1 MQHWVG
7 YVARISGFILL
18 TGCTFNFDVTG
29 QRTALENQVMGSYR
43 ELDDD
48 LILASSVRAVTANK
62 KVLSTSRQNG
72 VNAKLNQQFNQDDLA
87 ELEDLE
93 ILGESSNGA
102 VVILPTTVSHK
113 PPPTKAQLELAKQ
126 IIDEEN
132 RDRASIWQRIIESNP
147 NLAAK
152 DLPQVR
158 KTYVNIRR
166 QALTPGQWYQDEAGI
181 WVKKVLPAAGTG
193 A

>member
-1 MQHWVG
+1 MQHWLG

-48 LILASSVRAVTANK
+48 LILASSVRAVKANK

-72 VNAKLNQQFNQDDLA
+72 VDAKLNQQFNQDDLA

-102 VVILPTTVSHK
+102 VVLLPTTVSHK
-113 PPPTKAQLELAKQ
+113 PPSTKAQLELAKQ

-158 KTYVNIRR
+158 KTYANIRR
-166 QALTPGQWYQDEAGI
+166 QALTPGQRYQDEAGI
-181 WVKKVLPAAGTG
+181 WLKKVLPPASTG

>member
-1 MQHWVG
+1 MQHWLG
-7 YVARISGFILL
+7 YLARISGFILL

-48 LILASSVRAVTANK
+48 LILASSVRAVTPNK
-62 KVLSTSRQNG
+62 RVLSTSRQKG
-72 VNAKLNQQFNQDDLA
+72 VDAKLNQQFNQDDLA
-87 ELEDLE
+87 ELEELE
-93 ILGESSNGA
+93 ILGEGSNGT
-102 VVILPTTVSHK
+102 VVLLPTKVTHK
-113 PPPTKAQLELAKQ
+113 PQSTKAQLELAKQ

-158 KTYVNIRR
+158 KTYANMRR
-166 QALTPGQWYQDEAGI
+166 QALSAGQWYEDDAGT
-181 WVKKVLPAAGTG
+181 WVRKVQAAGTG

>member
-1 MQHWVG
+1 MQHLLG
-7 YVARISGFILL
+7 YLAGISGFILF

-48 LILASSVRAVTANK
+48 LILASSVRATTPNK
-62 KVLSTSRQNG
+62 KVMSTSRKKG
-72 VNAKLNQQFNQDDLA
+72 LDAKLNQQFNQDDLA

-102 VVILPTTVSHK
+102 VVLLPTTVSHK
-113 PPPTKAQLELAKQ
+113 PPATKSQLELAKQ

-132 RDRASIWQRIIESNP
+132 RDRSSIWQRIIESNP

-158 KTYVNIRR
+158 KTYANMRR
-166 QALTPGQWYQDEAGI
+166 QALTSGQWYQDDAGT
-181 WVKKVLPAAGTG
+181 WVRKVQATGTG

>member
-1 MQHWVG
+1 MQHWLG
-7 YVARISGFILL
+7 YLARISGVILL

-62 KVLSTSRQNG
+62 KVMSTSRQKG
-72 VNAKLNQQFNQDDLA
+72 VDAKLNQQFNQDDLA

-102 VVILPTTVSHK
+102 VVLLSTAVSHK
-113 PPPTKAQLELAKQ
+113 LASTKAQLELAKQ
-126 IIDEEN
+126 IMDEEN
-132 RDRASIWQRIIESNP
+132 RDRANIWQRIIESNP

-158 KTYVNIRR
+158 KTYANLRR
-166 QALTPGQWYQDEAGI
+166 QTLTNGQWYQDDAGT
-181 WVKKVLPAAGTG
+181 WVRKVQAAGTG
-193 A
+193 L

>member
-1 MQHWVG
+1 MRHLLG
-7 YVARISGFILL
+7 YSAQILGFILL

-62 KVLSTSRQNG
+62 RVLSTSRQNG
-72 VNAKLNQQFNQDDLA
+72 VDAKLNQQFNQDDLA
-87 ELEDLE
+87 ELEELE
-93 ILGESSNGA
+93 ILGESSNG
-102 VVILPTTVSHK
+102 VVVLLPTTVTHR
-113 PPPTKAQLELAKQ
+113 PPSSRAQLELAKQ
-126 IIDEEN
+126 IIAEEN

-158 KTYVNIRR
+158 KTFATMRR
-166 QALTPGQWYQDEAGI
+166 QALMSGQWYQDDGGT
-181 WVKKVLPAAGTG
+181 WVRKVQAASTGT
-193 A
+193 

>member
-1 MQHWVG
+1 MQHWFG

-18 TGCTFNFDVTG
+18 TSCTFNFDVTG

-62 KVLSTSRQNG
+62 KVMSTSRQKG
-72 VNAKLNQQFNQDDLA
+72 VDAKLNQQFNQDDLA

-93 ILGESSNGA
+93 ILGESSNG
-102 VVILPTTVSHK
+102 VVVLLPTTMSHK
-113 PPPTKAQLELAKQ
+113 PPSTKAQLELAKQ

-158 KTYVNIRR
+158 KTYANIRR
-166 QALTPGQWYQDEAGI
+166 QALTPGQWYQDDAGI
-181 WVKKVLPAAGTG
+181 WVRKVPAAGTG

>member
-1 MQHWVG
+1 MQHWLG

-48 LILASSVRAVTANK
+48 LILASSVRAVTPTK
-62 KVLSTSRQNG
+62 RVMSTSRQKG
-72 VNAKLNQQFNQDDLA
+72 VDAKLNQQFNQDDLA

-93 ILGESSNGA
+93 ILGESSSGA
-102 VVILPTTVSHK
+102 VVLLPTRVNHK
-113 PPPTKAQLELAKQ
+113 PLSTKAQLELAKQ

-158 KTYVNIRR
+158 KTYANIRR
-166 QALTPGQWYQDEAGI
+166 QALRPGQWYQDDDGI
-181 WVKKVLPAAGTG
+181 WVRKVPAAGTG
-193 A
+193 T